1 MRFIEL
7 AVLVGT
13 AVAGTSSALA
23 QEKHDSASAIG
34 AARGQLDTL
43 PVDGASKPLPDT
55 LFAESAAE
63 RRPDSVSTPV
73 IGSIS
78 PGTVPRGDS
87 EIFQLK
93 NSSGDG
99 CRINGSQL
107 QAVRAG
113 VATAFVGGNA
123 YLYHY
128 FKKAWWSGERAEGF
142 FWNADW
148 DMAFRD
154 QDKWGHFLGGY
165 HLTRIG
171 YTGLRSA
178 CVSKKKA
185 LIASGIYAALF
196 QLQIEIFDARF
207 KKYGFSYPD
216 IIANSTG
223 QAFAIAQELSPG
235 LKAIKPT
242 FSYRQTRALKNRVV
256 ASELRPSIDYEGQ
269 TYWFSADVNRMLP
282 DGAKQYWPSFIR
294 LSAGHSIT
302 DWINEQ
308 GTSYRAKRKLLLSL
322 DLDPEKLP
330 GDAPIWRAIKH
341 TLSYYRFPAPAL
353 QITPSFDLIP
363 WYR

>member
-1 MRFIEL
+1 VVIAAGIAGASNAGAQEESDSVAAGRAAHSTADSVMAER
-7 AVLVGT
+7 VLPAPPG
-13 AVAGTSSALA
+13 AVASANT
-23 QEKHDSASAIG
+23 DI
-34 AARGQLDTL
+34 
-43 PVDGASKPLPDT
+43 
-55 LFAESAAE
+55 
-63 RRPDSVSTPV
+63 SVQSGST
-73 IGSIS
+73 G
-78 PGTVPRGDS
+78 
-87 EIFQLK
+87 
-93 NSSGDG
+93 NG
-99 CRINGSQL
+99 CPINGNQL
-107 QAVRAG
+107 QTVRAG

-142 FWNADW
+142 VWNADW
-148 DMAFRD
+148 DMEFRD
-154 QDKWGHFLGGY
+154 QDKFGHMLGGY

-171 YTGLRSA
+171 YAGLRAA
-178 CVSKKKA
+178 CVSKRKA
-185 LIASGIYAALF
+185 LIAGGIYAALF

-216 IIANSTG
+216 LIANTTG
-223 QAFAIAQELSPG
+223 QAIAIAQELNPT

-282 DGAKQYWPSFIR
+282 DGAKPYWPSFIR

-302 DWINEQ
+302 EWINEQ
-308 GTSYRAKRKLLLSL
+308 GVNRRAKRKILLSL

-330 GDAPIWRAIKH
+330 GNAPIWRAIKH

-353 QITPSFDLIP
+353 QITPNLDVVP